1 MAANRTA
8 VGRLPIV
15 AVIGAVIPISL
26 ISAAGWWFTA
36 PLESPAPAAAR
47 PDESSADATTAGPR
61 PAPLAEWPAGRLD
74 GREAKRY
81 LLAFMEQAVRRLDR
95 VDGYTAVLTRQE
107 RIGGELGPEQR
118 LRIKIQHEPFAV
130 FLRFEAPNAGKE
142 VLFHEGRFEDHLL
155 AHNGDWTRRLIP
167 RFKLDPHGPIALADN
182 RHPITEAGL
191 AHLSRKLLQYRK
203 LDLDDPHAE
212 TILDR
217 STDEDGRLWYRS
229 VHTHSTYTDERPF
242 AYVEIRYCPDL
253 LLPLQIE
260 SYDWPEPC
268 CDLEDVELAE
278 RYHYSDIDL
287 DVSFSALD
295 FDPTNPEYGF
305 QRY

>member
-1 MAANRTA
+1 MAAIRTS
-8 VGRLPIV
+8 VRRLPIV
-15 AVIGAVIPISL
+15 AFFGAAIPLSV
-26 ISAAGWWFTA
+26 ISAAGWWYTA
-36 PLESPAPAAAR
+36 PLESPAPAPLR
-47 PDESSADATTAGPR
+47 PVREALSPV
-61 PAPLAEWPAGRLD
+61 PAEVEPEPLAEWPAERLD
-74 GREAKRY
+74 GRPAKRY
-81 LLAFMEQAVRRLDR
+81 LLGFMEQAVRRLDD
-95 VDGYTAVLTRQE
+95 VDGYTATLTRQE
-107 RIGGELGPEQR
+107 RIDGELGPEQR
-118 LRIKIQHEPFAV
+118 LKLKIQHDPFAV
-130 FLRFEAPNAGKE
+130 FLRFEAPKPGKE
-142 VLFHEGRFEDHLL
+142 VLYHEGRFENHLL

-167 RFKLDPHGPIALADN
+167 RFKLDPHGAIALADN

-191 AHLSRKLLQYRK
+191 AHLSRKLLHYRR

-229 VHTHSTYTDERPF
+229 VHTHSIYTDERPF
-242 AYVEIRYCPDL
+242 AYVEIRYSPEL
-253 LLPLQIE
+253 MLPLQIE

-278 RYHYSDIDL
+278 RYHYSDVDL
-287 DVSFSALD
+287 DVTFSSLD